1 MAKIVIIGL
10 GHVGLSYLEK
20 LVFDKSISGE
30 VVLIDKDVE
39 KLKGEILDLEQG
51 MTLIDSSLTIKIGN
65 YQALND
71 ADICVLALGLPQS
84 KKSRLE
90 DLAGASKMVKEVTDS
105 IAETSFSGVILVAT
119 NPVDVISQ
127 LTATYLSYPYQKVI
141 GTGTMLDTIRLKSL
155 ISKKISISSN
165 DINLY
170 VLGEH
175 GNSQFVYYN
184 NANIA
189 MSSLKNYLTKEEKD
203 EFSSITKKMGGMIV
217 SSKGYTSHG
226 IGCCLLELTK
236 VILNDEKKIYPV
248 SNYQS
253 DYDLYFSMPA
263 VIGKEGII
271 KQIPVKL
278 NEEEEK
284 QLVMVTKVL
293 RQAVDE
299 VLPPELY

>member
-71 ADICVLALGLPQS
+71 ADICVLTLGLPQS

-105 IAETSFSGVILVAT
+105 IANTSFNGIILVAT

-155 ISKKISISSN
+155 ISKKINISSN

-217 SSKGYTSHG
+217 NAKGYTSHG
-226 IGCCLLELTK
+226 VSCCLLELTK

-253 DYDLYFSMPA
+253 DYDLYFSTPV

-293 RQAVDE
+293 KEAVDE

>member
-1 MAKIVIIGL
+1 
-10 GHVGLSYLEK
+10 
-20 LVFDKSISGE
+20 
-30 VVLIDKDVE
+30 
-39 KLKGEILDLEQG
+39 

-71 ADICVLALGLPQS
+71 ADICVLTLGLPQS

-105 IAETSFSGVILVAT
+105 IANTSFNGIILVAT

-284 QLVMVTKVL
+284 KLVMVTKVL

>member
-1 MAKIVIIGL
+1 MYQL
-10 GHVGLSYLEK
+10 FFE
-20 LVFDKSISGE
+20 
-30 VVLIDKDVE
+30 
-39 KLKGEILDLEQG
+39 LKP
-51 MTLIDSSLTIKIGN
+51 T
-65 YQALND
+65 
-71 ADICVLALGLPQS
+71 
-84 KKSRLE
+84 
-90 DLAGASKMVKEVTDS
+90 
-105 IAETSFSGVILVAT
+105 
-119 NPVDVISQ
+119 
-127 LTATYLSYPYQKVI
+127 TYLYHY
-141 GTGTMLDTIRLKSL
+141 
-155 ISKKISISSN
+155 
-165 DINLY
+165 
-170 VLGEH
+170 
-175 GNSQFVYYN
+175 QFVYYN

-217 SSKGYTSHG
+217 NAKGYTSHG
-226 IGCCLLELTK
+226 VSCCLLELTK

-253 DYDLYFSMPA
+253 DYDLYFSTPV

-293 RQAVDE
+293 KEAVDE

>member
-30 VVLIDKDVE
+30 VVLIDKDIE

-71 ADICVLALGLPQS
+71 ADICVLTLGLPQS

-105 IAETSFSGVILVAT
+105 IANTSFNGIILVAT

-127 LTATYLSYPYQKVI
+127 LTATYLSYPYQKVM

-155 ISKKISISSN
+155 ISKKINISSN

-217 SSKGYTSHG
+217 NAKGYTSHG
-226 IGCCLLELTK
+226 VRCCLLELTK

-253 DYDLYFSMPA
+253 DYDLYFSTPV

-293 RQAVDE
+293 KEAVDE

>member
-105 IAETSFSGVILVAT
+105 ISETSFAGVILVAT

-236 VILNDEKKIYPV
+236 VILNENL
-248 SNYQS
+248 SS
-253 DYDLYFSMPA
+253 F
-263 VIGKEGII
+263 
-271 KQIPVKL
+271 
-278 NEEEEK
+278 
-284 QLVMVTKVL
+284 
-293 RQAVDE
+293 
-299 VLPPELY
+299 

>member
-1 MAKIVIIGL
+1 MVIVSLFII
-10 GHVGLSYLEK
+10 
-20 LVFDKSISGE
+20 
-30 VVLIDKDVE
+30 
-39 KLKGEILDLEQG
+39 
-51 MTLIDSSLTIKIGN
+51 
-65 YQALND
+65 
-71 ADICVLALGLPQS
+71 
-84 KKSRLE
+84 
-90 DLAGASKMVKEVTDS
+90 
-105 IAETSFSGVILVAT
+105 
-119 NPVDVISQ
+119 
-127 LTATYLSYPYQKVI
+127 
-141 GTGTMLDTIRLKSL
+141 TMP
-155 ISKKISISSN
+155 
-165 DINLY
+165 
-170 VLGEH
+170 
-175 GNSQFVYYN
+175 
-184 NANIA
+184 NIA